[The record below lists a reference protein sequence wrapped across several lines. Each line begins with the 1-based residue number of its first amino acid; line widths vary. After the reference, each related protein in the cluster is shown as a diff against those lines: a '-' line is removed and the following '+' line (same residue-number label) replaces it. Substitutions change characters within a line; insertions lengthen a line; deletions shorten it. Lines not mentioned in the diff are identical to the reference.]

1 MYEECSAMSFFMN
14 NREITL
20 HTVLKQ
26 TSRMQYSGYKNLLAR
41 RLGEFDALL
50 GGWYMAPPWEL
61 PMLPLL
67 QGVETLGGVPT
78 LNFTGTKKHFIKKA
92 SNE

>member
-1 MYEECSAMSFFMN
+1 MSFFMN

-50 GGWYMAPPWEL
+50 GGWYMAPL
-61 PMLPLL
+61 
-67 QGVETLGGVPT
+67 
-78 LNFTGTKKHFIKKA
+78 
-92 SNE
+92 